1 MNTNALFAAALAI
14 TAPAALIQQA
24 EAASASETIAQYK
37 ELVQCSQEI
46 ESLMA
51 ELSTDPLRRDATCQA
66 VLIYGVMLREHEV
79 GLRITRSDLSKVP
92 SAQLKR
98 LADCL
103 KRSREATALY
113 AKRILAYQ
121 ENEYARIPVLVA
133 ITSGYGLVPENA
145 RQREFLKLTAGIMYT
160 QGLQD
165 TFDLIS
171 DMDTELIETRPNVD
185 DYPLDCTLLQLQR
198 ATEGALL
205 YLQRMNPEEAAR
217 VKRLNEEMLQKLK
230 KDAIEMRRDNY
241 HHSTYLREFCRS
253 YGQ

>member
-1 MNTNALFAAALAI
+1 MNTTALFTAALAF
-14 TAPAALIQQA
+14 TVPTALIQQA
-24 EAASASETIAQYK
+24 EAATVSETLMRYNA
-37 ELVQCSQEI
+37 LVQCSQEI
-46 ESLMA
+46 EELMA
-51 ELSTDPLRRDATCQA
+51 ELSADPLRRDATRQA

-79 GLRITRSDLSKVP
+79 GLRITRSDLAKVP

-103 KRSREATALY
+103 KRSREATAHY

-133 ITSGYGLVPENA
+133 ITTGYGLVPANA
-145 RQREFLKLTAGIMYT
+145 QQREFLKLTAGIMYT

-171 DMDTELIETRPNVD
+171 DMDTELIESRPHVD
-185 DYPLDCTLLQLQR
+185 AYPLDCTLLQLQR
-198 ATEGALL
+198 ATEGSLL

-230 KDAIEMRRDNY
+230 QDAIEMRRDNY